1 LYVYFIL
8 FIYILGKIE
17 EFNKK
22 AGDSF
27 NKLNQSQIDSLGKLC
42 DVNISPEMEN
52 INILISLLDWP
63 KGK

>member
-1 LYVYFIL
+1 LS
-8 FIYILGKIE
+8 ILGKIE

-27 NKLNQSQIDSLGKLC
+27 NKLNQKQLDSLVKLC
-42 DVNISPEMEN
+42 DVNIIPDEDDVK
-52 INILISLLDWP
+52 ILISLLDWP

>member
-1 LYVYFIL
+1 MFYLTIVTV
-8 FIYILGKIE
+8 LGKIE

-27 NKLNQSQIDSLGKLC
+27 IKLNQSQLDSLAKLC
-42 DVNISPEMEN
+42 DINISPDRDT

>member
-1 LYVYFIL
+1 LLSIL
-8 FIYILGKIE
+8 DKIE

-27 NKLNQSQIDSLGKLC
+27 NKLNQSQLDSLVKLC
-42 DVNISPEMEN
+42 DVNINPDEDS
-52 INILISLLDWP
+52 IKILINLLDWP